1 MHPLQLQ
8 IAMRAAALLKVGGL
22 VAYSTCSLNPLENE
36 SVVAEL
42 LKRGRGA
49 LELVDC
55 SSMLPEL
62 HRAQGLHTW
71 TILDDDLREHASYE
85 ALKASTSLPAAL
97 KWRWMPSMWP
107 PPREEAKA
115 LHLERCL
122 RLLPHLANMGGFFVA
137 LIRKRAPL
145 PGPPPRG
152 GADAALARRAGA
164 PATSAAKEEEDAPP
178 PPPSQPCA
186 DVASVSPT
194 TKPPRASL
202 STLPGDAIE
211 ALASQLGLKRSSV
224 VSELGG
230 ELLCASAR
238 AGVVSRVVPELAPL
252 LLDHGKGPNASS
264 GSGGSGG
271 SGGTSRSSR
280 ARRAKRLRVI
290 TAGCTLARRSR
301 KGIFQLTVEGAR
313 LLAPLASKKRRLKL
327 AGEDALALLRRA
339 DETSKARRALPLSA
353 LSPKAAQRAREMPA
367 GPCLLLLQPAD
378 ESRPPVPLPARR
390 LRNPEAVRLLV
401 PYTAGL
407 EFRPAAV
414 LHSLRSQLA

>member
-1 MHPLQLQ
+1 MW
-8 IAMRAAALLKVGGL
+8 LLDVL
-22 VAYSTCSLNPLENE
+22 PQPLENE

-164 PATSAAKEEEDAPP
+164 PATSAAKEEDDAPP
-178 PPPSQPCA
+178 PPSRMRGRGEREPHDETA
-186 DVASVSPT
+186 TGVAQHAARRCHRGT
-194 TKPPRASL
+194 RITARA
-202 STLPGDAIE
+202 
-211 ALASQLGLKRSSV
+211 KRSSV

-252 LLDHGKGPNASS
+252 LLDHGKGLNASS

-271 SGGTSRSSR
+271 SGGTAQQR

-290 TAGCTLARRSR
+290 TAGCTSR
-301 KGIFQLTVEGAR
+301 GAR
-313 LLAPLASKKRRLKL
+313 GRAS
-327 AGEDALALLRRA
+327 
-339 DETSKARRALPLSA
+339 SS
-353 LSPKAAQRAREMPA
+353 
-367 GPCLLLLQPAD
+367 
-378 ESRPPVPLPARR
+378 
-390 LRNPEAVRLLV
+390 
-401 PYTAGL
+401 
-407 EFRPAAV
+407 
-414 LHSLRSQLA
+414 